1 MNEKRPFAFLA
12 AVTLAVLV
20 APVLLGAPGR
30 AEPPPLLA
38 DEQNTIAVFAEASHG
53 VVHVEARATAESR
66 FEERVIEAGTGS
78 GFVIDSKGRVLTS
91 YHVVEGKNEID
102 VVLGSGH
109 RLAARLL
116 GTAPQL
122 DLALLELDAAPE
134 ELVPLA
140 LGDSRSLQVGQKVL
154 AIGNPFGLHN
164 TLTVGVVSALGRS
177 VPGASVELEEALI
190 QIDAAI
196 NPGNSGGPLLDSR
209 GTVVGIN
216 AIGSEAQNV
225 GFAVPAHLARRVVA
239 DLIEMGHPYR
249 PQLGFGGVDVTP
261 PIAVL
266 FGLPVDRGVLVGD
279 VLPRSPGAVA
289 GLRAGDRIVVS
300 GDELY
305 VLGGDIITAVNGEP
319 VQGAATV
326 ARALL
331 EARPGDLLRLEV
343 VRDG

>member
-1 MNEKRPFAFLA
+1 MNEKRRFAFLA
-12 AVTLAVLV
+12 VAALALLVAAVLS
-20 APVLLGAPGR
+20 GAPGR

-38 DEQNTIAVFAEASHG
+38 DEQNTIVVFADASRG
-53 VVHVEARATAESR
+53 VVHVEARSTAESR
-66 FEERVIEAGTGS
+66 FEKRVIEAGTGS

-102 VVLGSGH
+102 VVLGSGR

-134 ELVPLA
+134 ELFALA

-177 VPGASVELEEALI
+177 VRGTSVELEEALI

-196 NPGNSGGPLLDSR
+196 NPGNSGGPLLDSG
-209 GTVVGIN
+209 GTVVGVN

-225 GFAVPAHLARRVVA
+225 GFAIPVHLARRVVA
-239 DLIEMGHPYR
+239 DLIEMGHHQAPTR
-249 PQLGFGGVDVTP
+249 VTARRCSG
-261 PIAVL
+261 ISSGSLSCSL
-266 FGLPVDRGVLVGD
+266 FRWSSGRHTS
-279 VLPRSPGAVA
+279 RSC
-289 GLRAGDRIVVS
+289 
-300 GDELY
+300 
-305 VLGGDIITAVNGEP
+305 
-319 VQGAATV
+319 
-326 ARALL
+326 
-331 EARPGDLLRLEV
+331 
-343 VRDG
+343 